1 MTSVSASGK
10 ISGKVIAIAFAGLM
24 ICLLL
29 TFFVLRARGGF
40 QQVKAADGSNQLTV
54 RAGGNLQAALE
65 AARLGDTIILQAGA
79 TYDGPFIL
87 RDKGK
92 GKGTDADYITIR
104 IDDLA
109 SIPKEGERVKPKVHS
124 GSMPKISAPS
134 QQAAIRADPGAHH
147 FRFIGIEI
155 APAPSANYV
164 YNLIDLGDSNYHS
177 IEQFPHH
184 LIFDRCYVHSTG
196 LNKARR
202 GFALNSV
209 ETSVLNS
216 YVSGFAGEGDETQ
229 AIAGWN
235 GPGPFH
241 IINNY
246 LEAGAEVI
254 LFGGADPSIPN
265 LIPSDIEI
273 SRNYLYRPSEWAGKV
288 TMKGTFELKNAR
300 RVKVDGNVL
309 ESTNPRQ
316 VAFVITVR
324 NQNGKAPWS
333 TIQDVEITN
342 NISRHASSGI
352 NVLGNDDQFPSQP
365 AQRIRIAN
373 NLFTDLT
380 SPGDISY
387 FLQVSGGSALTVEH
401 NTVQNIGNIISAYN
415 EPTTSL
421 VFRDNIVQ
429 YNSYGIAC
437 FIQGAA
443 CPVLPYCRCLPDAM
457 MKGNIIADNA
467 NVSANYPIDKA
478 FPSGNFIIASYDQVG
493 FEDYKR
499 DKWRLR
505 GNYRN
510 KGTGQ
515 KDPGIDF
522 EAFEASG
529 VYSAIDGSGLK
540 SR

>member
-1 MTSVSASGK
+1 MTSVSASAK
-10 ISGKVIAIAFAGLM
+10 ISGKVIAIALAGLM
-24 ICLLL
+24 VCLLL

-134 QQAAIRADPGAHH
+134 QQAAIRAEPGAHH

-155 APAPSANYV
+155 APALNANYV

-177 IEQFPHH
+177 NEQFPHH

-273 SRNYLYRPSEWAGKV
+273 SRNYLYRPPEWAGKV

-342 NISRHASSGI
+342 NVSRHASSGI
-352 NVLGNDDQFPSQP
+352 NVLGKDDQFPSQP

-387 FLQVSGGSALTVEH
+387 FLQVSGSSALTVEH

-415 EPTTSL
+415 EPTTGL

-437 FIQGAA
+437 FIQGPA
-443 CPVLPYCRCLPDAM
+443 CPVLPYCRCLPDAT

-505 GNYRN
+505 GSYRN

-522 EAFEASG
+522 ETFEASG
-529 VYSAIDGSGLK
+529 VYSAIDGSRLK
-540 SR
+540 PR